1 MATKVV
7 GVMGLGPGSKVVGVP
22 TPFIKTSA
30 INYAT
35 QGATVSNSP
44 SLPSSASVAIA
55 YMAAIYPDDGSG
67 SATISIIY
75 EGSTVASKTISSSSD
90 WYNFKCGVVFAL
102 KTSYTVTFKI
112 NLSSYSGSKV
122 YYTYVLAGV

>member
-1 MATKVV
+1 MATKVT
-7 GVMGLGPGSKVVGVP
+7 GTLGLGPGSKVVGVP
-22 TPFIKTSA
+22 TPFIKYMYLARANQGSTVTS
-30 INYAT
+30 
-35 QGATVSNSP
+35 SP

-55 YMAAIYPDDGSG
+55 YMAGIYPDDGSG

-90 WYNFKCGVVFAL
+90 WGNFKCGAVFAL

-112 NLSSYSGSKV
+112 NLSSYSGSYV